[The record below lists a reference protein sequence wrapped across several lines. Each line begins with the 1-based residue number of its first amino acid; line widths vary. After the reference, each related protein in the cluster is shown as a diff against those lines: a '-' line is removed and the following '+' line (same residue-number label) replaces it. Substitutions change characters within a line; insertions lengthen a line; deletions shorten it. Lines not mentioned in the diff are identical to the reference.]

1 MAKHHLSR
9 KEEGKGEEEE
19 EEERQ
24 PTFRLPTA
32 REPLTRNDRDP
43 PGRRALRIQVLAVRS
58 ASLRARSS
66 ILSLS
71 LAGALTIALLRY
83 LPFFPN
89 GAPCFFQTSGL
100 CLKL

>member
-19 EEERQ
+19 EERQ

-32 REPLTRNDRDP
+32 REPFTRNDRDP

-58 ASLRARSS
+58 ASLRAQLHLV
-66 ILSLS
+66 LSLS
-71 LAGALTIALLRY
+71 LAGALTIALPRY
-83 LPFFPN
+83 NFPS
-89 GAPCFFQTSGL
+89 GAPC
-100 CLKL
+100 